1 MSINLRSRFVSLVEM
16 GGNLTQEQFTNCIM
30 RIKAKDKSGLK
41 DIYDEYLGYIYSI
54 IYGIVNQKENAEDIT
69 QDFFVKLYSMADTLE
84 LRDSHKT
91 FLGTI
96 ARNMAIDFVRKNSRS
111 IPVEDFVEE
120 GLEPVSSDDVE
131 EAVIGNMT
139 VKEALETLSENERQ
153 VVSMKILSDMTFNEI
168 SEALQVPMGTITWRY
183 REAMKK
189 LRRLGYE

>member
-1 MSINLRSRFVSLVEM
+1 M
-16 GGNLTQEQFTNCIM
+16 GGNLTQEQFADCIT

-189 LRRLGYE
+189 LRWLGYE

>member
-1 MSINLRSRFVSLVEM
+1 M
-16 GGNLTQEQFTNCIM
+16 TQEQFTNCIM